1 MPELDRFERIFQP
14 GWRSA
19 YQHAREGKASVEEI
33 GDKLVK
39 TLAKTLRSSEGVPG
53 LPAMA
58 GIVAAGDGVSI
69 LEQFNAL
76 DDIVRDRVHRHSI
89 VRDRGHSKVAAEVA
103 KSFLVQQDASA
114 GAPSYE
120 DAVRQLNSGVCVALV
135 GHYFFANARQHLVAE
150 GKIVDHG
157 EAREWQAQIERVI
170 QPPIEKIATQLVQRP
185 DAKGL
190 RAPRSMVR
198 KKSTN
203 SLLEEELLP
212 ARARVLG

>member
-76 DDIVRDRVHRHSI
+76 DDI

>member
-1 MPELDRFERIFQP
+1 MPELDRFERTFQP

-76 DDIVRDRVHRHSI
+76 DDIVRDRVHR
-89 VRDRGHSKVAAEVA
+89 HSKVAAEVA

-170 QPPIEKIATQLVQRP
+170 QPAIEKIATQLVQRP

-198 KKSTN
+198 KESTS